1 MKTHPLETPPLAA
14 RRLVL
19 IGLSSLALSA
29 CGGNLL
35 GPPDAGP
42 MYMVAP
48 KFPATPAGGEKVK
61 WALAILRPTV
71 AAGLD
76 TDRIALTQADGSMDY
91 YAKASYP
98 DRLPNIV
105 QQSILD
111 GFESSGRIDAVAR
124 EEEALHTDYN
134 LAIELK
140 DFAAHYSQQDGIPS
154 VTVAITVKLTTAHGR
169 AIVGSFATNQS
180 GTASVNSAAATAQAL
195 QQALGAAVTQ
205 IVNWTLTAP
214 MPVTQQPTTA
224 SPGKPAE
231 ELLHDMTRGPMRPGE
246 KPPVQ

>member
-1 MKTHPLETPPLAA
+1 MKTRPLPA
-14 RRLVL
+14 RRLFL
-19 IGLSSLALSA
+19 IGLSSTVLSA
-29 CGGNLL
+29 CGGNLI

-48 KFPATPAGGEKVK
+48 KFPAAQPGGEKVT
-61 WALAILRPTV
+61 WALAILRPIV

-76 TDRIALTQADGSMDY
+76 TDRIALTQPDGSMDY

-98 DRLPNIV
+98 DRLPSIV

-124 EEEALHTDYN
+124 EEEALHADYN

-140 DFAAHYSQQDGIPS
+140 DFAAHYSQPDGIPS
-154 VTVAITVKLTTAHGR
+154 VTVSITVKLTTAHGR
-169 AIVGSFATNQS
+169 AIVGSFATTET
-180 GTASVNSAAATAQAL
+180 GVATANSAAAAVQAL
-195 QQALGAAVTQ
+195 QQALSTAITK
-205 IVNWTLTAP
+205 IVDWTLTAP
-214 MPVTQQPTTA
+214 FPATQQPASTA

-231 ELLHDMTRGPMRPGE
+231 ELLHDMTRGRAGG
-246 KPPVQ
+246 KPPGQ

>member
-1 MKTHPLETPPLAA
+1 MIL
-14 RRLVL
+14 RRLFL

-42 MYMVAP
+42 IYMVAP
-48 KFPATPAGGEKVK
+48 KFTAAPADGEKVK
-61 WALAILRPTV
+61 WALTILRPD
-71 AAGLD
+71 AAMGLD
-76 TDRIALTQADGSMDY
+76 TDRIALTQADGTMDY
-91 YAKASYP
+91 YAKATYP
-98 DRLPNIV
+98 DRLSPIV
-105 QQSILD
+105 QHALLN
-111 GFESSGRIDAVAR
+111 GFESSGRIDAVAL
-124 EEEALHTDYN
+124 EEDALHADYN
-134 LAIELK
+134 LAVEIK

-169 AIVGSFATNQS
+169 AIVGSYSTTQTA
-180 GTASVNSAAATAQAL
+180 TASANSAGAAAQAL

-214 MPVTQQPTTA
+214 IPVSQQPVSTA

-231 ELLHDMTRGPMRPGE
+231 QLLHDATRGTTRAGE
-246 KPPVQ
+246 KPAPQ